1 MSLLFYLLINRRR
14 RRTVLESSDGR
25 FMELPATREVTELEP
40 IGIILEVSG
49 IDVSLEMEGE
59 GRHEPPPVGLYELSS
74 ENLHERQE

>member
-1 MSLLFYLLINRRR
+1 
-14 RRTVLESSDGR
+14 
-25 FMELPATREVTELEP
+25 MELPATREVTELEP